1 MFLQWILA
9 LCNVNPGSN
18 KEAEGGKSSV
28 YLVVI
33 NQIKRKMNK
42 CRVLLQYFKNSVNNL
57 PPPFPHLDAKA

>member
-1 MFLQWILA
+1 
-9 LCNVNPGSN
+9 VNPGSN

-42 CRVLLQYFKNSVNNL
+42 CRVLLRYFKNSVNNL